1 MLYYKRNYKQT
12 GTKLYINLH
21 EEDGLIM
28 ERVEKFLKE
37 AKMIEPFSDTYT
49 ARAQY
54 KKIPVEALKKL
65 EPPMNLIC
73 VTPTKME
80 VL

>member
-1 MLYYKRNYKQT
+1 
-12 GTKLYINLH
+12 
-21 EEDGLIM
+21 M